1 MVRAKNF
8 QTYLLAAKA
17 FADHPC
23 QQAQALRLQ
32 EIPVLSPHEFSTL
45 MLIKNATSQSDFDQ
59 ADLLAL
65 ADREFITI
73 DLPEASVT
81 PRLTDRGH
89 ALLAR
94 LGGAPL

>member
-1 MVRAKNF
+1 
-8 QTYLLAAKA
+8 
-17 FADHPC
+17 
-23 QQAQALRLQ
+23 
-32 EIPVLSPHEFSTL
+32 

-73 DLPEASVT
+73 ELPEASVT

>member
-1 MVRAKNF
+1 LQITNVSKRRRC
-8 QTYLLAAKA
+8 A
-17 FADHPC
+17 F
-23 QQAQALRLQ
+23 Q

-65 ADREFITI
+65 ADREFITFE
-73 DLPEASVT
+73 LPEASVT

>member
-1 MVRAKNF
+1 LQIINVSKRRRC
-8 QTYLLAAKA
+8 A
-17 FADHPC
+17 F
-23 QQAQALRLQ
+23 Q

>member
-1 MVRAKNF
+1 M
-8 QTYLLAAKA
+8 
-17 FADHPC
+17 
-23 QQAQALRLQ
+23 
-32 EIPVLSPHEFSTL
+32 LSPHEFSTL

-73 DLPEASVT
+73 ELPEASVT

>member
-1 MVRAKNF
+1 LQIIDAGKRRRC
-8 QTYLLAAKA
+8 A
-17 FADHPC
+17 F
-23 QQAQALRLQ
+23 Q

-94 LGGAPL
+94 LGAAPQ